1 MKKLLVI
8 SNGCFSLTDSN
19 GRTLE
24 KLLKDYDPKKLAQ
37 VFTYG
42 TPDFDMC
49 ENYYRVTDKDV
60 IKALFSCGAC
70 GRVVAQEKKEVS
82 QLNATVKKATKR
94 TPFRKLVR
102 ELTWQLSNWENKG
115 FLKWADAFKPEEIL
129 VFAGDSGFLMNTARK
144 LAKRYGIKIT
154 IYTTEDY
161 CFKKYNY
168 LTRRKSLFYSL
179 FFSKLKSAY
188 KKTEPFVKKGFFN
201 TPLLTKCYE
210 DEFSFDC
217 ECLFAKSDIDFVKAQ
232 AKVDREEIKV
242 SYLGNLGLKR
252 HLPLIEIADALGVIA
267 PGTRLAVY
275 GSATESVQK
284 ELSENKNIDY
294 RGFVGY
300 DDVVKIIHNSDL
312 VVHAEYDE
320 PFNLLDLK
328 AAFSTKI
335 PDSISSG
342 TPLFVYA
349 NENLAC
355 TNFVIKNQC
364 AFIAKNSSELKV
376 TLEAALFDSEKR
388 EVVMA
393 QAEKVKKEFFASER
407 TLTAYFN

>member
-24 KLLKDYDPKKLAQ
+24 KLLKDYDSENLAQ

-60 IKALFSCGAC
+60 IKALFSRGPC
-70 GRVVAQEKKEVS
+70 GRVVVQEKNEVG
-82 QLNATVKKATKR
+82 QANAAVKKATKR

-102 ELTWQLSNWENKG
+102 ELIWQLSDWENKG
-115 FLKWADAFKPEEIL
+115 FLKWVDAFKPEEIL
-129 VFAGDSGFLMNTARK
+129 VFAGDSGFLMNIARM
-144 LAKRYGIKIT
+144 LAKIYGIKIT

-179 FFSKLKSAY
+179 FFHQLKSSY
-188 KKTEPFVKKGFFN
+188 KKAEPFVKKGFFN
-201 TPLLTKCYE
+201 TPLLTKSYE
-210 DEFSFDC
+210 EEFSFDC

-232 AKVDREEIKV
+232 VKVDRDNIKV

-252 HLPLIEIADALGVIA
+252 HLPLIEIADALGEIA

-275 GSATESVQK
+275 GSATEEVQK
-284 ELSENKNIDY
+284 ELLANKNIDY
-294 RGFVGY
+294 KGFVNY

-355 TNFVIKNQC
+355 TDFVIKNQC
-364 AFIAKNSSELKV
+364 AFVAKNSSELKV
-376 TLEAALFDSEKR
+376 SLEAALFDREKR
-388 EVVMA
+388 EVTMA
-393 QAEKVKKEFFASER
+393 QAESVKKEFFASER